1 MKTREAHLA
10 SRVLKA
16 GVAEES
22 RPPHLLT
29 QSLQEWVNIVW
40 LAVVVDQLTA
50 ELLFHCIV
58 CVHYCNM
65 KKKKKKVLFCCR
77 HILKCDCSKIQVKMS
92 RPVML
97 QHWAGIEQNQGSVS
111 SSAAT
116 FLKKQ

>member
-65 KKKKKKVLFCCR
+65 KKKKSI
-77 HILKCDCSKIQVKMS
+77 IL
-92 RPVML
+92 L
-97 QHWAGIEQNQGSVS
+97 
-111 SSAAT
+111 
-116 FLKKQ
+116 